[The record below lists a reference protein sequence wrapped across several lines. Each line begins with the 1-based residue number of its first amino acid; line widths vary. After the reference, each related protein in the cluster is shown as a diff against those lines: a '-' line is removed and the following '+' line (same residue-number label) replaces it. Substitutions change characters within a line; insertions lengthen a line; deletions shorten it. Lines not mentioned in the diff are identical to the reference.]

1 MSNEFSKPTNV
12 HPRFPEADRLIKQ
25 IPASKLEENRR
36 KLKTG
41 FKLFQV
47 SNAES
52 TLVKI
57 FLRVKKYDK
66 MYNRDIQR

>member
-1 MSNEFSKPTNV
+1 MSTEFSKPTNV

-57 FLRVKKYDK
+57 FLRVK